1 MNCLV
6 SCLEGA
12 CLAFGLEIERG
23 YLFHVGN
30 NIFVKSVASISDTNR
45 KRVMLIFESYA
56 DLYPYIDQVLAAG
69 FGFSIL
75 SQPNPNEP
83 FDISIYQDMFR
94 DWGFELK

>member
-6 SCLEGA
+6 SCLERA
-12 CLAFGLEIERG
+12 CAAFGLEIERD
-23 YLFHVGN
+23 YLLPVGN
-30 NIFVKSVASISDTNR
+30 SIFVKSVASISDTNR
-45 KRVMLIFESYA
+45 KRVMLIFENYA
-56 DLYPYIDQVLAAG
+56 DVSPYIDQVLAAG

-83 FDISIYQDMFR
+83 FDISVYLDMFR